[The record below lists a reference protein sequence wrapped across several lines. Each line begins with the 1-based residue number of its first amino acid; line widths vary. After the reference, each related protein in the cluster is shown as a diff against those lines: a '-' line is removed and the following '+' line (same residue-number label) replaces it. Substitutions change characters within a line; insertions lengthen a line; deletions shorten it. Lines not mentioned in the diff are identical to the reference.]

1 MVGTART
8 PKGSAPVEV
17 SSKKGSTIC
26 TLAVW
31 AVLSNSAGITAVNV
45 LGSTKLGEMT
55 VCLAKALHSK
65 ASPAVRPIPVTVT
78 VTAAAPANAVLGAGT
93 IGNLVAQ
100 AARASGAERILIT
113 DVSEYRLEKARRGGF
128 PLGDRESTRL

>member
-8 PKGSAPVEV
+8 PKGSAPAEV

-45 LGSTKLGEMT
+45 RGSTKLGEMT

-65 ASPAVRPIPVTVT
+65 ASPAVRPIPAEGQRSGGSELEEGVHDRH
-78 VTAAAPANAVLGAGT
+78 AGGLGGAKQFR
-93 IGNLVAQ
+93 GNHGGEC
-100 AARASGAERILIT
+100 SGVHEH
-113 DVSEYRLEKARRGGF
+113 S
-128 PLGDRESTRL
+128 PP